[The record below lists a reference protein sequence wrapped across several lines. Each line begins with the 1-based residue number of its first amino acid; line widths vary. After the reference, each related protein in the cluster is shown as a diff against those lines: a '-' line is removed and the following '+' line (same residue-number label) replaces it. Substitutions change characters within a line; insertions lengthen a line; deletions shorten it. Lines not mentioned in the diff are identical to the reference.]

1 MKVNDKANV
10 TRQQLLDWLADP
22 KDHTLFMQKGTS
34 SAVIVKIPKDS
45 EVEYLFGA
53 GESDGSVVRQ
63 EGYLSFCGLF
73 AKGSQSLFVARAPL
87 CTWVEGLTEVE
98 RMSRAE
104 IAVHIAQEVN
114 RTVEALLGN
123 DRERLQVPVLSSNRR
138 CQRCCQAVRSEQ
150 RHAPPIPI
158 PISDLLLVRG
168 GGSGLCA
175 NPHRLCSGQ
184 SRAVYT
190 R

>member
-114 RTVEALLGN
+114 RTVEALIGN
-123 DRERLQVPVLSSNRR
+123 DRERLQVKEITNPELLHRLQYYQETGAARDAVKRF
-138 CQRCCQAVRSEQ
+138 VRSKDTPRRFRSQ
-150 RHAPPIPI
+150 YPI
-158 PISDLLLVRG
+158 
-168 GGSGLCA
+168 
-175 NPHRLCSGQ
+175 
-184 SRAVYT
+184 
-190 R
+190 